1 MKLRHLGIIMDGNG
15 RWAEARGLERFEGHK
30 EGFNALLRLID
41 RAIEREIECLS
52 VFAYSIENWK
62 RPEDERRK
70 LFSLFES
77 AIEKERTNLKD
88 KGIRVVFS
96 GSRENLEKSLVA
108 KMSSLESYT
117 ASGKNLTIQVLFNY
131 SGSDEITRL
140 IRRAVG
146 KGIKSPTFDDLLAN
160 RDNPELPMPDMI
172 VRSAGEKRLS
182 GFLLLQ
188 SGYTELAFY
197 DRLFPDWN
205 AEMIDNIIIEYS
217 KRKRKFGGL
226 I

>member
-1 MKLRHLGIIMDGNG
+1 M
-15 RWAEARGLERFEGHK
+15 
-30 EGFNALLRLID
+30 
-41 RAIEREIECLS
+41 
-52 VFAYSIENWK
+52 
-62 RPEDERRK
+62 RK
-70 LFSLFES
+70 
-77 AIEKERTNLKD
+77 
-88 KGIRVVFS
+88 
-96 GSRENLEKSLVA
+96 
-108 KMSSLESYT
+108 
-117 ASGKNLTIQVLFNY
+117 
-131 SGSDEITRL
+131 
-140 IRRAVG
+140 VG
-146 KGIKSPTFDDLLAN
+146 KGIKSPTFDDLLEN

-205 AEMIDNIIIEYS
+205 AEMIDNIILEYS

>member
-1 MKLRHLGIIMDGNG
+1 
-15 RWAEARGLERFEGHK
+15 
-30 EGFNALLRLID
+30 
-41 RAIEREIECLS
+41 
-52 VFAYSIENWK
+52 
-62 RPEDERRK
+62 
-70 LFSLFES
+70 
-77 AIEKERTNLKD
+77 
-88 KGIRVVFS
+88 
-96 GSRENLEKSLVA
+96 
-108 KMSSLESYT
+108 MSSLESYT
-117 ASGKNLTIQVLFNY
+117 ASVKNLTIQVLFNY